1 MQTNQKDWLVRT
13 KSRQILGPFTQR
25 ELFQELERN
34 TFGAEDEIASA
45 GKPWISAATLFNHD
59 FDEVTRTS
67 AQQNTGTLKLD
78 KDSEENLTPSPTPT
92 PTPTL
97 TPVETYREVHPLS
110 ARDKLN
116 QRWGSQPSPTAPLP
130 SASTVPPRIFHR
142 RAPWLTGIFLVL
154 VVGLI
159 VQMSLRKTTS
169 TPVAVVTKLGSQSET
184 PFVRTVYDLIA
195 RNEMD
200 KALEQLT
207 RYHQSNP
214 KDLDYLIPY
223 AGLLILENQSH
234 EQARIQL
241 DRVLTSSVGN
251 SLKAKAHL
259 WYGYSLLASEEDDLG
274 ESHFLEALQLSPNDP
289 AARFNLG
296 RTYIKQQK
304 YAHALDYLQLAEVE
318 VPDLWLIHI
327 YKGRAKVALG
337 RVDEARASFR
347 LAIESSPD
355 RWLSYIYYSLFLL
368 GSKDSMEARLTMRT
382 MLTRDPLFEFY
393 SPAPWG
399 FFQEDVDYR
408 EYLSAFSKVMA
419 QARSD
424 EQELG
429 KTFISFLLNGN
440 GPVENARLQAIAEHG
455 GLLPKVLG
463 LEALLKSEPKPED
476 LRRALVRLSGNLSE
490 FGPYAYVVRAET
502 KIRLGLLAEAQTD
515 LSSALLAEPKSAAAR
530 LLQYKLYK
538 IQNRKE
544 EALREIQTILSY
556 HPNYIPAIKATEEF

>member
-1 MQTNQKDWLVRT
+1 
-13 KSRQILGPFTQR
+13 
-25 ELFQELERN
+25 
-34 TFGAEDEIASA
+34 
-45 GKPWISAATLFNHD
+45 
-59 FDEVTRTS
+59 
-67 AQQNTGTLKLD
+67 
-78 KDSEENLTPSPTPT
+78 
-92 PTPTL
+92 
-97 TPVETYREVHPLS
+97 
-110 ARDKLN
+110 
-116 QRWGSQPSPTAPLP
+116 
-130 SASTVPPRIFHR
+130 
-142 RAPWLTGIFLVL
+142 
-154 VVGLI
+154 
-159 VQMSLRKTTS
+159 MSLRKTTS

>member
-1 MQTNQKDWLVRT
+1 MQINQKDWLVRT
-13 KSRQILGPFTQR
+13 KSRNILGPFTQR
-25 ELFQELERN
+25 ELYQELERN
-34 TFGAEDEIASA
+34 SFGPEDEIANA
-45 GKPWISAATLFNHD
+45 GKAWISASTLFNHD

-67 AQQNTGTLKLD
+67 AQQNTGTLKLE
-78 KDSEENLTPSPTPT
+78 KQSEETVTPSPT

-97 TPVETYREVHPLS
+97 TPVEIYREVQPLS
-110 ARDKLN
+110 AREKLN
-116 QRWGSQPSPTAPLP
+116 QRWAPQSPPAPAFPQPS
-130 SASTVPPRIFHR
+130 SVPPRSFHR
-142 RAPWLTGIFLVL
+142 RAPLLTAVFLIL

-159 VQMSLRKTTS
+159 IQMSLRKTTS

-207 RYHQSNP
+207 RYHQTNP

-234 EQARIQL
+234 EQARLQL
-241 DRVLTSSVGN
+241 DKVLTSSVGN
-251 SLKAKAHL
+251 GLKAKAHL
-259 WYGYSLLASEEDDLG
+259 WYGYSLLANEEDDLG

-337 RVDEARASFR
+337 RIDEARASFR

-368 GSKDSMEARLTMRT
+368 GSKDTMESRLTLRT

-399 FFQEDVDYR
+399 FFQEEVDYR
-408 EYLSAFSKVMA
+408 EYLSAFSKVMS

-440 GPVENARLQAIAEHG
+440 GPVENARLQTLSEHG
-455 GLLPKVLG
+455 GLLAKVLG

-502 KIRLGLLAEAQTD
+502 KIRLGLLAEAQQD

-544 EALREIQTILSY
+544 DAFREIQTILSY

>member
-1 MQTNQKDWLVRT
+1 MQINQKDWLVRT
-13 KSRQILGPFTQR
+13 KSRNILGPFTQR
-25 ELFQELERN
+25 ELYQELERN
-34 TFGAEDEIASA
+34 SFGPEDEIANA
-45 GKPWISAATLFNHD
+45 GKAWISASTLFNHD

-67 AQQNTGTLKLD
+67 AQQNTGTLKLE
-78 KDSEENLTPSPTPT
+78 KQSEETVTPSPT

-97 TPVETYREVHPLS
+97 TPVEIYREVQPLS
-110 ARDKLN
+110 AREKLN
-116 QRWGSQPSPTAPLP
+116 QRWAPQSPPAPAFPQPS
-130 SASTVPPRIFHR
+130 SVPPRSFHR
-142 RAPWLTGIFLVL
+142 RAPLLTAVFLIL

-159 VQMSLRKTTS
+159 IQMSLRKTTS

-207 RYHQSNP
+207 RYHQTNP

-234 EQARIQL
+234 EQARLQL
-241 DRVLTSSVGN
+241 DKVLTSSVGN
-251 SLKAKAHL
+251 GLKAKAHL
-259 WYGYSLLASEEDDLG
+259 WYGYSLLANEEDDLG

-337 RVDEARASFR
+337 RIDEARASFR

-368 GSKDSMEARLTMRT
+368 GSKDTMESRLTLRT

-399 FFQEDVDYR
+399 FFQEEVDYR
-408 EYLSAFSKVMA
+408 EYLSAFSKVMS

-429 KTFISFLLNGN
+429 KIFISFLLNGN
-440 GPVENARLQAIAEHG
+440 GPVENARLQTLSEHG
-455 GLLPKVLG
+455 GLLAKVLG
-463 LEALLKSEPKPED
+463 LEALLKSDPKPED

-502 KIRLGLLAEAQTD
+502 KIRLGLLAEAQQD

-544 EALREIQTILSY
+544 DAFREIQTILSY

>member
-45 GKPWISAATLFNHD
+45 GKAWISAATLFNHD

-67 AQQNTGTLKLD
+67 AQQNTGALRLE

-92 PTPTL
+92 PTL
-97 TPVETYREVHPLS
+97 TPVETYREVQPLS

-116 QRWGSQPSPTAPLP
+116 QRWSSQPSPSATLP
-130 SASTVPPRIFHR
+130 SASPVPPRIFHR

-490 FGPYAYVVRAET
+490 FGPYAYVVRAEA